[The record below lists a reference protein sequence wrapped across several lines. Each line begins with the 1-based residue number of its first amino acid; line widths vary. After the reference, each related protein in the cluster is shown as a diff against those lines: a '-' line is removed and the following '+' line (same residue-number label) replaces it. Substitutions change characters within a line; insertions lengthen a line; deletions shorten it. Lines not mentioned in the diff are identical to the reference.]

1 MASGSTLISSLRT
14 GLLAVPQ
21 VRSTID
27 RIRDLADPDRRAIAR
42 MKRTHSSAILQPWP
56 TTCEDRYPEI
66 FTALDAHLWTLANP
80 RILSFG
86 CSDGSEVRSL
96 RRWFP
101 NARIVGLDPNPAMI
115 RTARA
120 HLALHPDPDI
130 SYIEAAD
137 VGVLEGHMFDAIL
150 AMAVFRHG
158 ALESQAPTSCSALLP
173 FSRFAQTVAALD
185 RHLAPGG
192 WLTIW
197 NAHFRFSDTPVASR
211 YHARSL
217 RFTRA
222 DPMTLLY
229 GPDDARMDGSYSD
242 AMFLKRG

>member
-1 MASGSTLISSLRT
+1 MEREFSLMTSLRT

-21 VRSTID
+21 VRKAVNC
-27 RIRDLADPDRRAIAR
+27 IRELADPDRRAIAR
-42 MKRTHSSAILQPWP
+42 MRRTHAKALLQPWP
-56 TTCEDRYPEI
+56 TTFEDRYPEI
-66 FTALDAHLWTLANP
+66 FTALDAHLWTIANP

-120 HLALHPDPDI
+120 HLALHPDPAI

-137 VGVLEGHMFDAIL
+137 VAALGDQKFDAIL

-158 ALESQAPTSCSALLP
+158 NLEREDRETCSALLP
-173 FSRFAQTVAALD
+173 FSRFAETVAELD
-185 RHLAPGG
+185 RHLVPGG

-197 NAHFRFSDTPVASR
+197 NAQFRFCDTPVAER
-211 YHARSL
+211 YEARTL

-222 DPMTLLY
+222 EPMTLLY
-229 GPDDARMDGSYSD
+229 GPDDKRIEGSYSE
-242 AMFLKRG
+242 AMFLKRE